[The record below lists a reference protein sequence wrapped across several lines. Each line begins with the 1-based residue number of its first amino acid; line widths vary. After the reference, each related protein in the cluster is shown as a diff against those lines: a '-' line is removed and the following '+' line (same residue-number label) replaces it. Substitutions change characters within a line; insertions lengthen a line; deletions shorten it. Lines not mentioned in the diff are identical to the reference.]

1 MQSANAMEEVQ
12 RSNMVANISKVV
24 DCSNK
29 ITGRRKYAYGFLLG
43 LILNIAN
50 VVFNIWLM
58 NTFLKGDFL
67 GLGLKIDSSKELVKI
82 FPRMTMCQWKQIG
95 GGGGLETT

>member
-1 MQSANAMEEVQ
+1 MQSIRNAMQSANAMEEVQ

-50 VVFNIWLM
+50 VVFNVWLM
-58 NTFLKGDFL
+58 NTFLGGDFL
-67 GLGLKIDSSKELVKI
+67 NLGIKYSILLNVDKYYKYELLLKISK
-82 FPRMTMCQWKQIG
+82 
-95 GGGGLETT
+95 